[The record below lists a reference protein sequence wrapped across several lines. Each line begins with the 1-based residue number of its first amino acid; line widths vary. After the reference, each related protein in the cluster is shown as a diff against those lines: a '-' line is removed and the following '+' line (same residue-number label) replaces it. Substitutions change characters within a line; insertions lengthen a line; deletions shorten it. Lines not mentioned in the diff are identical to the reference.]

1 MGNMKLT
8 SIKLLDDIYKKFK
21 VLAVYDNITIQK
33 LVNRSMELYINE
45 EKYREMILKHDR
57 LSKVSGS
64 KV

>member
-21 VLAVYDNITIQK
+21 VLAVYDNITVQK